1 MRLEQL
7 RLIVEIARQGYNV
20 SRAAEVLDAPQPAVS
35 RQLRALER
43 ELGIDIFV
51 RNQNRLRGLTR
62 PGTEILQVAQR
73 IVDDTGNIEK
83 IAREFGDVASGRLT
97 IATTHTQARY
107 ALPPLIQ
114 RFARSYPEV
123 EVMIRQGSPAEI
135 LELVREGK
143 ADVCIGSDSTQGSD
157 LLLFA
162 CYPMHRIVLTPP
174 DHPLLAVRRPT
185 LRTLARYPIIT
196 YDAPF
201 VGRSKLVQSFAQQGL
216 KPKIVLSAIDTD
228 VIKAYVE
235 HGLGIAI
242 VAKLAFDAERDRK
255 LRAIDVSHLFEP
267 NTIHLGMRRNDYLR
281 GYVFEFI
288 EMFAPHLTRQR
299 VESGLRAAMSERR
312 AAAVVSGRRNPG
324 RGGSRAGKR

>member
-1 MRLEQL
+1 M

-20 SRAAEVLDAPQPAVS
+20 SRAAEAMNTPQPAVS

-43 ELGIDIFV
+43 ELGVDIFV

-62 PGTEILQVAQR
+62 PGNDILEVAQR
-73 IVDDTGNIEK
+73 IVDDTANIGK
-83 IAREFGDVASGRLT
+83 IAREFRDIRSGRLT

-107 ALPPLIQ
+107 ALPPLIR
-114 RFARSYPEV
+114 RFSCNYPEV

-135 LELVREGK
+135 LELVRDGE
-143 ADVCIGSDSTQGSD
+143 ADVCIGSDSAEGSD
-157 LLLFA
+157 LLLFP

-174 DHPLLAVRRPT
+174 DHPLLAARRPT
-185 LRTLARYPIIT
+185 LETLARFPIIT

-201 VGRSKLVQSFAQQGL
+201 IGRSKLVQSFAQHGL
-216 KPKIVLSAIDTD
+216 TPKIVLSAIDTD

-242 VAKLAFDAERDRK
+242 VAKLAFDAERDAK

-267 NTIHLGMRRNDYLR
+267 NTIHLGIRRNDYLR

-288 EMFAPHLTRQR
+288 EMFAPHLKRKQ
-299 VESGLRAAMSERR
+299 VESRLRAAMAGRR
-312 AAAVVSGRRNPG
+312 ATAVTTAKRTSVTRKRPA
-324 RGGSRAGKR
+324 RAR